1 MEKMNDLRDLLKHEV
16 QDLMSAEQQIIDAL
30 PKMIEKASN
39 PTLKK
44 GLQEHL
50 HVTEIQHKR
59 CEQVLTLM
67 SASNNGEQQP
77 GLLSKL
83 FGGGEKMCKGMQGL
97 IKEGQKILAA
107 DIDPKV
113 MDAAIIASA
122 QKIEHYEICGYGTV
136 RAYARQLNLP
146 EVARLLEVTF

>member
-16 QDLMSAEQQIIDAL
+16 QDLMSVEQQIIEAL
-30 PKMIEKASN
+30 PSMIEKASN

-50 HVTEIQHKR
+50 QVTEVQKKR
-59 CEQVLTLM
+59 CERVLTLM
-67 SASNNGEQQP
+67 NASNNAEQQS

-83 FGGGEKMCKGMQGL
+83 FGGGEKMCRGMQGL
-97 IKEGQKILAA
+97 IKEGEKILDA

-113 MDAAIIASA
+113 MDAAIIACA
-122 QKIEHYEICGYGTV
+122 QKIEH
-136 RAYARQLNLP
+136 
-146 EVARLLEVTF
+146 